1 MQEYEE
7 LLKLV
12 TVPFW
17 RKPDFWIGALIS
29 LAGVVFAWR
38 AFVEARGAKA
48 AANEAGKTV
57 KIQTITIELTE
68 LSQRLDKLGMD
79 IRFDEARDLIN
90 ETSRRLRRLISPFE
104 KDAEFSDTIT
114 ALRESLAS
122 ANKSLRDVRPP
133 DNDDIEQ
140 VPYTVYYGIEG
151 DLSEING
158 LVADLLGLFEKRTIS
173 MGDDQ
178 DDS

>member
-1 MQEYEE
+1 MHEYEE
-7 LLKLV
+7 ILKILS
-12 TVPFW
+12 TPFW
-17 RKPDFWIGALIS
+17 QGIDFWISVFIGIL
-29 LAGVVFAWR
+29 GVFFAWR

-48 AANEAGKTV
+48 AAYEAGKTV

-68 LSQRLDKLGMD
+68 LSQRLDKLGME

-104 KDAEFSDTIT
+104 KDPEFADTIS
-114 ALRESLAS
+114 ALRESLTS

-133 DNDDIEQ
+133 ENEDVDQ
-140 VPYTVYYGIEG
+140 VPYSVYYGIEG

-173 MGDDQ
+173 IGDEQ
-178 DDS
+178 NDS